1 MARRKRH
8 EEHENHERW
17 LVSYADFITLLFAF
31 FVVMYAISSV
41 NEGKYRVLSETLES
55 VFTSPNRSTNPIQVG
70 ELSRGEGPR
79 VASPGT
85 PDLPTFEIELPK
97 VPNQPPPG
105 EDSVKSIEQ
114 LNEQLSSAL
123 ALLIENEDVII
134 KQTDDWLE
142 VEIKSNFLFGS
153 GEARL
158 AGDAVPVIGQIADVL
173 APVANPVQ
181 VEGFTDDIPISTPRF
196 PSNWELSA
204 ARAASVVNLL
214 GRFGVAPQRMSA
226 IGYGEFKPIADNDT
240 EAGRQKNRRV
250 VLVILGSKD
259 SRRTLDVFDESAE
272 AADQLLLPL
281 IDDTYDNT
289 ATAETPLITLPDST
303 TDDENTVSSPD
314 EPTPGT
320 P

>member
-41 NEGKYRVLSETLES
+41 NEGKYRVLSETLET
-55 VFTSPNRSTNPIQVG
+55 VFTKPNRSAEPIQIG

-85 PDLPTFEIELPK
+85 PEIPTFDIELPEI
-97 VPNQPPPG
+97 PQQPQPG
-105 EDSVKSIEQ
+105 EDSNQDGGQLDENSIEDIEQ

-123 ALLIENEDVII
+123 SVLIENENVVIT
-134 KQTDDWLE
+134 QTEDWLE

-158 AGDAVPVIGQIADVL
+158 ASDAVPVIGQIADVL
-173 APVANPVQ
+173 APVANPIQ
-181 VEGFTDDIPISTPRF
+181 VEGFTDNIPISTPRF

-204 ARAASVVNLL
+204 SRAASVVNLMS
-214 GRFGVAPQRMSA
+214 RFGVEPERMSA

-240 EAGRQKNRRV
+240 EIGRQKNRRV
-250 VLVILGSKD
+250 VLVILGSQD
-259 SRRTLDVFDESAE
+259 SRRTLEVFDDDDAPQNDLLTPLIDESA
-272 AADQLLLPL
+272 LP
-281 IDDTYDNT
+281 
-289 ATAETPLITLPDST
+289 A
-303 TDDENTVSSPD
+303 TDDSSPESID
-314 EPTPGT
+314 NASGT

>member
-41 NEGKYRVLSETLES
+41 NEGKYRVLSETLET
-55 VFTSPNRSTNPIQVG
+55 VFTKPNRSAEPIQIG

-79 VASPGT
+79 VAAPGT
-85 PDLPTFEIELPK
+85 PEMPIFEIELPEI
-97 VPNQPPPG
+97 PQQPQLG
-105 EDSVKSIEQ
+105 EDNNQDDGQLDVNTHEDIEQ

-123 ALLIENEDVII
+123 SVLIENEDVII
-134 KQTDDWLE
+134 KQTEDWLE

-158 AGDAVPVIGQIADVL
+158 ASDAVPVIGQIADVL
-173 APVANPVQ
+173 APVANPIQ
-181 VEGFTDDIPISTPRF
+181 VEGFTDNIPISTPRF

-204 ARAASVVNLL
+204 SRAASVVNLMS
-214 GRFGVAPQRMSA
+214 RFGVEPERMSA

-240 EAGRQKNRRV
+240 EIGRQKNRRV
-250 VLVILGSKD
+250 VLVILGSQD
-259 SRRTLDVFDESAE
+259 SRRTLEVFGDDTSPQNDLLTPLIDESAVP
-272 AADQLLLPL
+272 ATDNSSPQSS
-281 IDDTYDNT
+281 DNT
-289 ATAETPLITLPDST
+289 SSTP
-303 TDDENTVSSPD
+303 
-314 EPTPGT
+314 
-320 P
+320 